1 MLTFFGLL
9 DAIFGLIV
17 EDGLSAT
24 GVAGFRPLEM
34 AVKLII
40 RHKFLVSRC
49 HDCIQMIHK

>member
-40 RHKFLVSRC
+40 RHKFLVPRC
-49 HDCIQMIHK
+49 HDCI